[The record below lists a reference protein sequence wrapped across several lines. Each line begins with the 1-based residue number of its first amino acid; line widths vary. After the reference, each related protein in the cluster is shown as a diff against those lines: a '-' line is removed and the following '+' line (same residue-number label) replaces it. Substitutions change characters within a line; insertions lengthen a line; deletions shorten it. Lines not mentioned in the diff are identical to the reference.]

1 MQISMP
7 NKKYISI
14 LIIFSLVFTACL
26 RKQEVQVVKSEAV
39 TLTFY
44 GLFDNEDLY
53 SPIIKAFELENRNVS
68 IIYKKFTDP
77 ESYLS
82 LIVNELAE
90 GKGPDIFMLHNTWFP
105 DNYKKLKSSP
115 SSVVT
120 PETFRNAFV
129 QVTSD
134 DMIIPDSNNIEQVY
148 GAPIY
153 VDTLALYY
161 NQTQFN
167 DAVPERGKPASTWS
181 GIVGD
186 VIELN
191 KQDNSYER
199 FKRSGIAMGRGDNI
213 LRSFDILMLLFLQ
226 NKVNFYTSDLRS
238 VDFADDENA
247 VTALDIYSSFGLP
260 SKANYSWNKYIADA
274 DSSEKEITTFARGKV
289 SMIFGYSYTY
299 EDIINEIS
307 RLKALGEEVIDINSI
322 KIQEVPQMFDPTC
335 SSDTRKTYASYFAPV
350 VARTSANS
358 DLAWKFIATLVSES
372 NQIYLNENTH
382 RPSGRRSL
390 ITAQSQDP
398 IYGAFADQ
406 VGYAQS
412 IPMYN
417 FYKYKSVFLN
427 AISEILTTADTAK
440 VIKNTAEQIQNFIPN
455 EGIKPVLK
463 IE

>member
-1 MQISMP
+1 ML
-7 NKKYISI
+7 NKKYIVA
-14 LIIFSLVFTACL
+14 LIIFPIVFTACL
-26 RKQEVQVVKSEAV
+26 RKQEVQVVKNEAI

-53 SPIIKAFELENRNVS
+53 APIIKAFETENKTVS

-77 ESYLS
+77 ESYLT

-105 DNYKKLKSSP
+105 DNYKKLKASP
-115 SSVVT
+115 STIVT
-120 PETFRNAFV
+120 PETFRTAFV
-129 QVTSD
+129 QVAAD
-134 DMIIPDSNNIEQVY
+134 DMIIPDANNVEQVY

-161 NQTQFN
+161 NQDQLN
-167 DAVPERGKPASTWS
+167 DAVPERGKPASTWD
-181 GIVGD
+181 GIVSD
-186 VIELN
+186 VTKLN

-199 FKRSGIAMGRGDNI
+199 FKRSGIAMGRSDNI

-226 NKVNFYTSDLRS
+226 NKVNFYTSDLRN
-238 VDFADDENA
+238 VDFENDTNA
-247 VTALDIYSSFGLP
+247 VTALDLYSSFGLP
-260 SKANYSWNKYIADA
+260 SKSNYSWNKYISDA
-274 DSSEKEITTFARGKV
+274 DSSEKEITTFAKGKV

-299 EDIINEIS
+299 EDILNEIS
-307 RLKALGEEVIDINSI
+307 RLKALGEETIDVNSI
-322 KIQEVPQMFDPTC
+322 QIQEVPQMFEP
-335 SSDTRKTYASYFAPV
+335 SASAETRKTYASYFAPV

-358 DLAWKFIATLVSES
+358 DMAWKFIATMVSET

-390 ITAQSQDP
+390 IASQSEDP

-417 FYKYKSVFLN
+417 FYKYKTVFLN

-440 VIKNTAEQIQNFIPN
+440 VIKQVAEEIQNLIPVN
-455 EGIKPVLK
+455 GIKPVLK

>member
-1 MQISMP
+1 MP
-7 NKKYISI
+7 NKKYISV

-26 RKQEVQVVKSEAV
+26 RKQEVEVVKSEAV

-53 SPIIKAFELENRNVS
+53 APIIKSFELENKNVT

-105 DNYKKLKSSP
+105 DNYKKLKAAP
-115 SSVVT
+115 SSIVT

-129 QVTSD
+129 QVAAD
-134 DMIIPDSNNIEQVY
+134 EMIIPDSNNIEQIY
-148 GAPIY
+148 GAPTY

-161 NQTQFN
+161 NQEQLN
-167 DAVPERGKPASTWS
+167 DAVPERGKPASTWA

-186 VIELN
+186 VMELN

-199 FKRSGIAMGRGDNI
+199 FKRSGIAMGRADNI

-226 NKVNFYTSDLRS
+226 NKVNFYTDDLKN
-238 VDFADDENA
+238 VDFANDESA
-247 VTALDIYSSFGLP
+247 VTALDIYSSFGIP

-274 DSSEKEITTFARGKV
+274 DSAEKEITTFARGKV

-299 EDIINEIS
+299 EDILNEIS
-307 RLKALGEEVIDINSI
+307 RLKSLGEDVIDVNTI
-322 KIQEVPQMFDPTC
+322 KIQEVPQMFDPST
-335 SSDTRKTYASYFAPV
+335 SSETRKTYASYFAPV
-350 VARTSANS
+350 VARTSENS
-358 DLAWKFIATLVSES
+358 DLAWKFIASLVSET

-390 ITAQSQDP
+390 ISSQSQDP

-417 FYKYKSVFLN
+417 YYKYKAVFLN
-427 AISEILTTADTAK
+427 AISAILTTADTSK
-440 VIKNTAEQIQNFIPN
+440 VIKNTAEEIQLLIPSN
-455 EGIKPVLK
+455 GIKPVLQ